1 MRKIQL
7 VAIIGISLVAII
19 MIPPGLTTTVFAGYF
34 DSRECFET
42 KEFVSR
48 AEGEK
53 EYDRWKTA
61 LGDKFAGFDFN
72 GLSEKTIVPTSMTVC
87 VFANR

>member
-7 VAIIGISLVAII
+7 VAIIGISLVAVI

-53 EYDRWKTA
+53 EYERWKAA

-72 GLSEKTIVPTSMTVC
+72 GLSEKTMTPTPLIVC
-87 VFANR
+87 VFTNK